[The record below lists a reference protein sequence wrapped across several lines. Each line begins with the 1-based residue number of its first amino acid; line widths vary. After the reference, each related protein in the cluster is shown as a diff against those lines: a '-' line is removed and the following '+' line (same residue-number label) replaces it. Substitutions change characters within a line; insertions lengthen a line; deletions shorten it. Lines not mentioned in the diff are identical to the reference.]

1 MHSLSSWVLPAPS
14 RPLPSPQLQ
23 CPLLTHMA
31 SEHRPLLLNLLPLLY
46 PQICPHSP
54 LPPTSEAVTIGDA
67 IIMQTLS
74 TGVWCLSP
82 LTSSLATIFTAYTFQ
97 MHFSNSS
104 LWGETAVSS
113 FQNSHFNNHILLPYY
128 ICLLTNSAPTS

>member
-31 SEHRPLLLNLLPLLY
+31 SEHRPLLLNLLPLLH
-46 PQICPHSP
+46 PQIRPHAP
-54 LPPTSEAVTIGDA
+54 LPPTSEAVAIGHV
-67 IIMQTLS
+67 IIIQTLT
-74 TGVWCLSP
+74 TGVCCLRP
-82 LTSSLATIFTAYTFQ
+82 LTSSLATIFTSNIFQ

-104 LWGETAVSS
+104 LWGETPMSS
-113 FQNSHFNNHILLPYY
+113 FQNCHLYHLILLPYY